1 MKGRDTLVLAAMV
14 LLVLSCGTQRKVSRI
29 RQENAQATLAL
40 GMDTSFVPK
49 IQNKKVTRDTLKV
62 KDDDGREILIMKAVK
77 DNASGEMVATEQLD
91 AAVVTARFRN
101 IAERHNKIDL
111 AFQVIVPASMQDSKW
126 QLRFYP
132 DMYLLGDSI
141 RLDPVIITGN
151 AYRKAQLKGYQQYN
165 RFLSRIIADT
175 TRFINLRDLEI
186 FLRRNIPQIYAF
198 KTDSS
203 YVSDET
209 FLSMYGVSEREAV
222 DHYTNKIAKRLN
234 ERRKSRIDMMY
245 RKYVKVPIVS
255 EGIRLDTVM
264 VGSNGDFIY
273 NYVQTINARPRLRKV
288 DVVLSGEIYESDKA
302 IYDIPR
308 SEPLTFYISSV
319 SSLADNTE
327 RYLTKVIERQAEA
340 NTTSRIDFKVGKSD
354 IDPSLSDNAR
364 ELARIKG
371 ILSSL
376 LTNKVF
382 DLDSIVVTSSASPE
396 GKAELNKRLS
406 QARSE
411 SISKYF
417 GSRIKTLQDSIAA
430 EAGFSIDESG
440 HTRHQKRVDIAFI
453 SKNVGENWDL
463 LDILVDEDTLL
474 TEGDKS
480 NYDMLKRIGDTDA
493 REYLMRK
500 ESFYPY
506 VKDVI
511 YPRLRTVSFDFHMHR
526 KDMVKDTVHTTMP
539 DSTYM
544 RGVAALKNMDYDGAV
559 ALLGPYGDFNAALA
573 YIGLDRDQSALS
585 ILSKLEKTPS
595 VNYLMAILYSRTG
608 ETEKAVDSYLKACRQ
623 DNAYVHRGNLD
634 PEISTLIKT
643 YGLNKEEEEDDLL

>member
-1 MKGRDTLVLAAMV
+1 MV

-382 DLDSIVVTSSASPE
+382 DLDSIVVTSSAE

-500 ESFYPY
+500 ESFYPS